1 MEWSRSGEL
10 MVSKRETASCITS
23 VAGVRT
29 PFSAAVKIKDMM
41 CIAQLQAE
49 MQTFLIF

>member
-1 MEWSRSGEL
+1 
-10 MVSKRETASCITS
+10 MVSIRDTAFGLTS
-23 VAGVRT
+23 TVDIKT
-29 PFSAAVKIKDMM
+29 SLSAAGKIKDVT

>member
-1 MEWSRSGEL
+1 
-10 MVSKRETASCITS
+10 MVSTRDTASGITS
-23 VAGVRT
+23 VVGIKT
-29 PFSAAVKIKDMM
+29 LLSAAGKIKDAT